1 MKNERRA
8 FLRSAGVVSA
18 ITFLSRV
25 LGVVRDAVI
34 GARLGAGQ
42 ISDIFNI
49 AFELSNLLRRIFGEG
64 SLSAFIVP
72 LFLREQKEKGEAA
85 AWRFASN
92 ALTAFTLVTVA
103 ITAAGMLGA
112 KAIFAFFGGSSY
124 LAAGDAQAMA
134 LGVTLTRIMFP
145 FLIFLALAALMMGF
159 CHAYRHFTMPAFGS
173 VVLNLTMILGSFA
186 AWKLQGAPFA
196 EILAWMVLLGVLIR
210 VAILLPPLFRR
221 GFRYRPTLDT
231 KDPALRELFRM
242 LLPAIYGVGIAQI
255 NISVSL
261 NFSTWMGP
269 GAATCLRF
277 SSRLMQFPQS
287 LVATA
292 LATVLLPL
300 LSRYLIEKQWDDL
313 RSTMNF
319 TFRLLLL
326 LFLPA
331 MIGMMALATP
341 IVTFLFERGNWNA
354 EATTTTAHVLHF
366 YAIGLLPYSVIGIL
380 TPLYYARRDVIT
392 PVKAGA
398 VGMVTNIVC
407 AAISFYLLRDTLG
420 PAGLAL
426 ASSIAAAVN
435 AALLFRWL
443 GFPGR
448 SLWDKGLTAITI
460 KTTIASLLMGVVAWG
475 TARLLGFVIPFQGAL
490 NRGLTVALA
499 IAAGIAAYYV
509 FCVVL
514 RVSEIHRARDI
525 LLRRRETPP
534 SKEIIEE
541 E

>member
-1 MKNERRA
+1 MKSERRA

-25 LGVVRDAVI
+25 LGVIRDAVI
-34 GARLGAGQ
+34 GARLGAGK

-72 LFLREQKEKGEAA
+72 LFLREQKEKGADA
-85 AWRFASN
+85 SWRFASN
-92 ALTAFTLVTVA
+92 ALTAFTLVTVVL
-103 ITAAGMLGA
+103 TLAGMFGA
-112 KAIFAFFGGSSY
+112 SAIFAFFGGSSY

-159 CHAYRHFTMPAFGS
+159 CHAHRHFTMPAFGS
-173 VVLNLTMILGSFA
+173 VVLNLTMILGSIA
-186 AWKLQGAPFA
+186 AWKYQGEAFA
-196 EILAWMVLLGVLIR
+196 KILAWMVLLGVLLR
-210 VAILLPPLFRR
+210 VAILVPPLMRR
-221 GFRYRPTLDT
+221 GFRYHPVLDT
-231 KDPALRELFRM
+231 QDPALRELFKM

-277 SSRLMQFPQS
+277 SSRLMQFPQA

-292 LATVLLPL
+292 LSTVLLPL
-300 LSRYLIEKQWDDL
+300 LSRYLLEEKWNDL

-319 TFRLLLL
+319 SFRLLLL

-331 MIGMMALATP
+331 TIGMMALATP
-341 IVTFLFERGNWNA
+341 IVTFLFERGNWDA
-354 EATTTTAHVLHF
+354 QASATTAHVLHF

-380 TPLYYARRDVIT
+380 TPLYYARRDMLT

-398 VGMVTNIVC
+398 VGMVANILC
-407 AAISFYLLRDTLG
+407 AAIAFYLLRDTLG

-426 ASSIAAAVN
+426 ASSIAAAIN
-435 AALLFRWL
+435 ALLLFRWL
-443 GFPGR
+443 RLPGR
-448 SLWDKGLTAITI
+448 AIWDKGLSAITA
-460 KTTIASLLMGVVAWG
+460 KTAAASLLMGTVAWG
-475 TARLLGFVIPFQGAL
+475 TARLLGFVIPFEGTLRRGA
-490 NRGLTVALA
+490 TVALA
-499 IAAGIAAYYV
+499 IAAGIASYYI

-525 LLRRRETPP
+525 
-534 SKEIIEE
+534 
-541 E
+541 

>member
-1 MKNERRA
+1 MKSERRA

-25 LGVVRDAVI
+25 LGVVRDSVI

-49 AFELSNLLRRIFGEG
+49 SFELSNLLRRIFGEG

-72 LFLREQKEKGEAA
+72 LFLREQKQKGPDA

-92 ALTAFTLVTVA
+92 ALTAFALVTA
-103 ITAAGMLGA
+103 IITAGGMLGA
-112 KAIFAFFGGSSY
+112 KAIFAFFGGSRY
-124 LAAGDAQAMA
+124 LATGDAEAMA
-134 LGVTLTRIMFP
+134 LGIQLTRIMFP
-145 FLIFLALAALMMGF
+145 FLIFLSLAALMMGF
-159 CHAYRHFTMPAFGS
+159 CHAYKHFAMPALGS
-173 VVLNLTMILGSFA
+173 VLLNLTMIIGSFA
-186 AWKLQGAPFA
+186 AWKLQGAPYA
-196 EILAWMVLLGVLIR
+196 RLLAWTVLLGSFLR
-210 VAILLPPLFRR
+210 VASLVPSLVNR
-221 GFRYRPTLDT
+221 GFRYRPSLDN

-269 GAATCLRF
+269 GAATCLRY
-277 SSRLMQFPQS
+277 SSRLMQFPQA

-292 LATVLLPL
+292 LSTVLLPL
-300 LSRYLIEKQWDDL
+300 LSRYLLEKQWDEL
-313 RSTMNF
+313 RSTMNLS
-319 TFRLLLL
+319 FRLLLL

-341 IVTFLFERGNWNA
+341 IVSFLFERGRWDA
-354 EATTTTAHVLHF
+354 EATATTAHVLHF
-366 YAIGLLPYSVIGIL
+366 YVIGLLPYSLIGIL
-380 TPLYYARRDVIT
+380 TPLYYARRDMIT

-398 VGMVTNIVC
+398 IGMVVNIVC
-407 AAISFYLLRDTLG
+407 AAIAFYLLRDTLG

-435 AALLFRWL
+435 ASLLFRWL
-443 GFPGR
+443 GLPGR
-448 SLWDKGLTAITI
+448 SLWDKGLTAITV
-460 KTTIASLLMGVVAWG
+460 KTATASLLMGFVAWG
-475 TARLLGFVIPFQGAL
+475 TARGLGRIIPFEGDL
-490 NRGLTVALA
+490 RRGITVALA
-499 IAAGIAAYYV
+499 IATGAAAYYV
-509 FCVVL
+509 FCIVL
-514 RVSEIHRARDI
+514 RVSEIHRAREI
-525 LLRRRETPP
+525 LLRRKSPP
-534 SKEIIEE
+534 QERIVEE